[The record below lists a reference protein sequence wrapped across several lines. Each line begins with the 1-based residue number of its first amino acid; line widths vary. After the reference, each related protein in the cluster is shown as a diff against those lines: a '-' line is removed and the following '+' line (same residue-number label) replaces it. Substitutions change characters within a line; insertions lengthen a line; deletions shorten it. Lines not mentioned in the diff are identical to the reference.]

1 MKNEPQAVEADNEL
15 PTVAQITTDEQTTAL
30 DKKNDTSP
38 GENPKTQLSDHQVE
52 AWNANFLGLS
62 PVPDFIEDISATD
75 KKLLL
80 SSMKRIQKEASKK
93 AAQNDIHSNN
103 TAKELSRKKSLRL
116 VSGQSTTP
124 IKPVDLSTTLYLEQF
139 PHPIIKTK
147 DGIDYCV
154 GLYNHTDN
162 LKFLLKKYG
171 ISIKY
176 NVISK
181 SEVITIPY
189 NMGVLEDNKSI
200 FELEF
205 LSSICSMNDFPIH
218 RLQQQI
224 TAIANE
230 NPYNP
235 VIEYATVKEW
245 DGTDRI
251 TQVCD
256 TATAKEFA
264 INWKFICI
272 RKSIYS
278 AIGAAINNQKDKFS
292 FKGSLVLQGDQGLG
306 KTPWI
311 RILTGSLS
319 DSFLEGHELNPAN
332 KDSVIAATQNW
343 IVELGELDAT
353 TKKADVALLK
363 AFLTKYEDEYRRPF
377 AAKNTKSPRR
387 TIFIGTVNPEEFLVD
402 VTGND
407 RFWTLP
413 VTHLDL
419 NALEKMDIQQVWA
432 QAYTEVLSF
441 LKRGIR
447 PWLLNE
453 EEKIIMRSI
462 NEQYRSLVPIEEVL
476 SDVFANTE
484 NSPKTW
490 HGSTTA
496 ICALIGYEKIDPKT
510 RSIAKAW
517 LTKNIGE
524 ERKTLGIRGFTIPEV
539 EFNKG
544 SVINYSIH
552 GLKKLDKSHQ
562 Y

>member
-1 MKNEPQAVEADNEL
+1 MFDPDKTNKTADTDYK
-15 PTVAQITTDEQTTAL
+15 TVTPNNDEQPEAKG
-30 DKKNDTSP
+30 KK
-38 GENPKTQLSDHQVE
+38 PKTPLSELQVK
-52 AWNANFLGLS
+52 AWDNHFLGLT
-62 PVPDFIEDISATD
+62 PVPNFIEDISATN
-75 KKLLL
+75 KTHLLA
-80 SSMKRIQKEASKK
+80 SIKRIEKEAAKQL
-93 AAQNDIHSNN
+93 AQEAITNN
-103 TAKELSRKKSLRL
+103 NAAKEQSRKKALRL
-116 VSGQSTTP
+116 VSEPSTTTL
-124 IKPVDLSTTLYLEQF
+124 KPVDLKTTLCLEQF
-139 PHPIIKTK
+139 PYPIIKTK
-147 DGIDYCV
+147 EGIDYCV

-171 ISIKY
+171 ITIKY

-181 SEVITIPY
+181 SEMINFPY
-189 NMGVLEDNKSI
+189 GKPVLEDNKDTS
-200 FELEF
+200 ELDS
-205 LSSICSMNDFPIH
+205 LSSLCCINEFPIH
-218 RLQQQI
+218 RLQQQV
-224 TAIANE
+224 TAIAND

-235 VIEYATVKEW
+235 VIEYATFKEW
-245 DGTDRI
+245 DGIDRI
-251 TQVCD
+251 THVCN

-264 INWKFICI
+264 IDWKFICI
-272 RKSIYS
+272 RKAIYS
-278 AIGAAINNQKDKFS
+278 AIGAAMNNQRDKFS

-311 RILTGSLS
+311 RILTGALS
-319 DSFLEGHELNPAN
+319 DSFLEGHELNPAS

-353 TKKADVALLK
+353 TKKADVASLK

-377 AAKNTKSPRR
+377 AAKNTKAPRR

-419 NALEKMDIQQVWA
+419 NTLEKIDIQQVWA
-432 QAYTEVLSF
+432 QAYTEVFKF
-441 LKRGIR
+441 LKQGIR
-447 PWLLNE
+447 PWILSE
-453 EEKIIMRSI
+453 DEKTIMRNI

-484 NSPKTW
+484 NSMKMW

-496 ICALIGYEKIDPKT
+496 ICALLGYEKIDPKT

-517 LTKNIGE
+517 LTRNIGE
-524 ERKTLGIRGFTIPEV
+524 ERKTLGIRGFTIPEI

-552 GLKKLDKSHQ
+552 GLKKLDKPHK